1 MPAAS
6 LEFMSRACYG
16 LAIVGAGIRR
26 CIMRRLFLAPGRIT
40 LTVLRGFLHALFWAV
55 RLASRAMF

>member
-1 MPAAS
+1 
-6 LEFMSRACYG
+6 
-16 LAIVGAGIRR
+16 
-26 CIMRRLFLAPGRIT
+26 MRRLFLAPGRIT